1 MEPADQSHLK
11 PKLEK
16 AKDATAVEFL
26 PDADAIERTPLP
38 WVLRATTHVLALA
51 FFAFIVWATFSEVER
66 IVVAQGRLVNPL
78 PNIVV
83 QPLET
88 SIIQKIHVRVG
99 QIVKKGEILATL
111 DPTFAQADEAQLRT
125 RLQSLDT
132 QTRGLNA
139 ELLAPVTPSKARANE
154 KTKGKS
160 KEKEPEKDS
169 DANLQAQLSAERQAN
184 YSAQLNKLEQ
194 NIARVK
200 ATMDTNRRD
209 QQVMVQRMKS
219 LVELEA
225 MQETLM
231 AQNFGARM
239 QLLEARDRRLGA
251 EREMEMARSKEIELR
266 SELSTL
272 EAEKIAFMRSWRQKT
287 MEELLNTARDRDGIK
302 EQLQKADKR
311 KQLVSLVS
319 PVDAVVLDMA
329 KLSEGSVVQ
338 GAEQMFTLV
347 PLGAELEAEVRID
360 SMDIGYIK
368 TSDATHLKLDAFPFQ
383 KHGALEG
390 HIRTISEDAFRRDAA
405 GNSGGLDA
413 YYLSRIR
420 FSGSNLRNM
429 NEKMRLLPGM
439 TLSAEIVVGKRSV
452 MSYLLWPLT
461 KAMNE
466 SIREP

>member
-1 MEPADQSHLK
+1 
-11 PKLEK
+11 
-16 AKDATAVEFL
+16 
-26 PDADAIERTPLP
+26 
-38 WVLRATTHVLALA
+38 LRATTHVLALA
-51 FFAFIVWATFSEVER
+51 FLAFIVWATFSDVER

-125 RLQSLDT
+125 RLHSLDT

-139 ELLAPVTPSKARANE
+139 ELLAPVTPPKARANE
-154 KTKGKS
+154 KVKGKGKEKEKE
-160 KEKEPEKDS
+160 KEKEPEKDTDS
-169 DANLQAQLSAERQAN
+169 NLQAQLSAERQAN

-209 QQVMVQRMKS
+209 QQVMAQRMKS

-239 QLLEARDRRLGA
+239 QLLEARDRRLAA

-272 EAEKIAFMRSWRQKT
+272 EAEKIAFTRSWRQKT

-311 KQLVSLVS
+311 RQLVSLVS

-368 TSDATHLKLDAFPFQ
+368 TSDSTHLKLDAFPFQ

-413 YYLSRIR
+413 YYLSRIS
-420 FSGSNLRNM
+420 FSGSTLRNM